1 MIAKKAVNWS
11 RQRLEKL
18 YQNFFREEMLKPLMV
33 VRSDRAYPVNDLYE
47 IQRDDVFC
55 FMTDYLYYSTVDDKK
70 CPFYRPAESLD
81 YPITVRNFLQ
91 VLGTSYEDEVSKVAK
106 MLNDVK
112 LALTPSE
119 DARKQEEEGH

>member
-1 MIAKKAVNWS
+1 MLAKKAVNWS
-11 RQRLEKL
+11 RQRLERL

-70 CPFYRPAESLD
+70 CPFYRPSDSLD
-81 YPITVRNFLQ
+81 YPLTVRNYLQ
-91 VLGTSYEDEVSKVAK
+91 VLGTSYEDEVAKVAK
-106 MLNDVK
+106 MLNDIK
-112 LALTPSE
+112 LALTPSADE
-119 DARKQEEEGH
+119 QEENRS